1 MNIDTTETTQTTAP
15 AIGYIPGCV
24 LPFFSFYNADNM
36 AIMKTFK
43 DKEFDLAIVDPPYGI
58 GADLKNSKRELKSK
72 KSAAISSDF
81 GGQVWDSA
89 IPTEEYFAELKR
101 ISKKQII
108 WGANY
113 FGLVG
118 GMLYWHKNV
127 TMPTYSTGELAYLS
141 WLQKIDFVNI
151 TWHGMLQQNMKNK
164 QIRIHPT
171 EKPIALY
178 DWILKNYAKP
188 GYKIL
193 DTHLGSGSI
202 AIAIEKAN
210 RINNMGLQFT
220 GIELDEEYYNA
231 ALQRFKVFA
240 MQQTIMW

>member
-1 MNIDTTETTQTTAP
+1 MNNEQKPQLTIP
-15 AIGYIPGCV
+15 RVIGC
-24 LPFFSFYNADNM
+24 LSFFNADNLE
-36 AIMKTFK
+36 IMRGFK
-43 DKEFDLAIVDPPYGI
+43 DNEFDLAIVDPPYGI

-81 GGQVWDSA
+81 GGQIWDSA

-118 GMLYWHKNV
+118 GMLYWHKDV
-127 TMPTYSTGELAYLS
+127 TMPTYSTGELAWLS

-151 TWHGMLQQNMKNK
+151 TWHGMLQHNMKDK
-164 QIRIHPT
+164 EIRLHPT
-171 EKPIALY
+171 QKPVALY
-178 DWILKNYAKP
+178 DWLLKHYAEP
-188 GYKIL
+188 NQKIL

-210 RINNMGLQFT
+210 RLDKMNLQFV
-220 GIELDEEYYNA
+220 GIEIDKEYFEK
-231 ALQRFKVFA
+231 ALNRIEQYCRQGTLSF
-240 MQQTIMW
+240 

>member
-1 MNIDTTETTQTTAP
+1 MIEPTDVIDNI
-15 AIGYIPGCV
+15 I
-24 LPFFSFYNADNM
+24 LYNADCM
-36 AIMKTFK
+36 EVMKTFK
-43 DKEFDLAIVDPPYGI
+43 DKQFDLAIVDPPYGI
-58 GADLKNSKRELKSK
+58 GADKKNSKRELKSK

-81 GGQVWDSA
+81 GGQIWDSA

-101 ISKKQII
+101 VSKKQII

-164 QIRIHPT
+164 EERIHPT
-171 EKPIALY
+171 QKPVALY
-178 DWILKNYAKP
+178 KWLLKNYAEE
-188 GYKIL
+188 GDTIL
-193 DTHLGSGSI
+193 DTHFGSLSI
-202 AIAIEKAN
+202 GIACHDLKFDLTA
-210 RINNMGLQFT
+210 
-220 GIELDEEYYNA
+220 IELDKDYYQMA
-231 ALQRFKVFA
+231 KQRLLDYKK
-240 MQQTIMW
+240 QLTIEF